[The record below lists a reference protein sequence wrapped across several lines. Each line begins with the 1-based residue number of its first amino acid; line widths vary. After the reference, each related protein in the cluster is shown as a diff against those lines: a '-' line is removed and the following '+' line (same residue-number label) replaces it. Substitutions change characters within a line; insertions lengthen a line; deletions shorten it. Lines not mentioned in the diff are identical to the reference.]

1 MVIAKIAY
9 DRLNPKAKAEADRLL
24 QIPIEPK
31 SLFKKSVI

>member
-24 QIPIEPK
+24 AD
-31 SLFKKSVI
+31 SD